1 MRSCV
6 GGHLSSWMFTLPH
19 TLVDLN
25 LLRRLGID
33 SVVVNESSNSQYRCV
48 DLVPNYD
55 DMMYGVPRLPAR
67 NRLTVDR

>member
-33 SVVVNESSNSQYRCV
+33 SVSSHRSIC
-48 DLVPNYD
+48 LVANYE
-55 DMMYGVPRLPAR
+55 L
-67 NRLTVDR
+67 